1 MQGFVARVLICL
13 AALTCAASL
22 AAAQD
27 VYPSRQVRLVM
38 PFPPGSST
46 DILARIM
53 ADQLSRKWGQP
64 VVVNNVVGATGNIG
78 AATVFRAAPD
88 GYTLLFSPPT
98 SFATNAAL
106 FKNPGFDPEKWSPLG
121 LIATVPYMLAARG
134 SFPGSTLADLLDT
147 ARQNPGK
154 IKYATAGLGS
164 TIQLAALE
172 LGRRANVNLI
182 EVPYRGAAPALT
194 AVMAGEADFLFDVIS
209 TSIPMLKDGLI
220 KPLAV
225 GSMKRSIFLPDVPTV
240 AEQGLPGFRA
250 VTWFAMAGPPDMA
263 PALIEKIN
271 GDIRAILA
279 QPDVIE
285 RIRGVQMDPA
295 PSTPAE
301 TYKWFREEA
310 ELWGRI
316 IGDAGITPAD

>member
-1 MQGFVARVLICL
+1 MAGFVKRILIAL
-13 AALTCAASL
+13 AALGCAAVG

-27 VYPSRQVRLVM
+27 VYPSRQVRMVM

-78 AATVFRAAPD
+78 AANVFRAAPD
-88 GYTLLFSPPT
+88 GYTLLFAPPT
-98 SFATNAAL
+98 AYATNAAL
-106 FKNPGFDPEKWSPLG
+106 FKNPGYDQDKWSPLG
-121 LIATVPYMLAARG
+121 LVAVVPYVLAARPG
-134 SFPGSTLADLLDT
+134 FPGSTVADLIDH
-147 ARQNPGK
+147 AKKNPGK
-154 IKYATAGLGS
+154 TKYATAGLGS

-172 LGRRANVNLI
+172 FGRRANINIL

-209 TSIPMLKDGLI
+209 TSVPMLKDGLI

-225 GSMKRSIFLPDVPTV
+225 GSIHRSSFLPDVPTV
-240 AEQGLPGFRA
+240 AEQGFPGFRA
-250 VTWFAMAGPPDMA
+250 LTWFAIAGPPGMA
-263 PALIEKIN
+263 PALVQKIN
-271 GDIRAILA
+271 DDIRAILA

-285 RIRGVQMDPA
+285 RLRAVQME
-295 PSTPAE
+295 PSPMTPEE
-301 TYKWFREEA
+301 TAKWFREEA

-316 IGDAGITPAD
+316 IKDAGIALSD